1 MPNVI
6 TACAILHNILRK
18 QVNEDLEALGA
29 MVNNGGVEVDD
40 VDAYS
45 DSEIYNAC
53 DDGEPQSRII
63 NDGEDLRR
71 LLAFYLGSQR
81 GILT

>member
-1 MPNVI
+1 MKI
-6 TACAILHNILRK
+6 WRLW
-18 QVNEDLEALGA
+18 ALWST
-29 MVNNGGVEVDD
+29 MEEWKDDD

-53 DDGEPQSRII
+53 DDGEPQSRIT
-63 NDGEDLRR
+63 NDGEELRR